1 MFYSKVALRV
11 FSGVSRKLFSK
22 QGRRGTKPIS
32 AQMCLVRWSGGLLLC
47 MTKSHFPGGPKV
59 NLSEIQDKE
68 GPVLPGSGLLQE
80 QL

>member
-1 MFYSKVALRV
+1 MDSSPSGSSVHGIFQVGILEWVAIP
-11 FSGVSRKLFSK
+11 FS
-22 QGRRGTKPIS
+22 RGF
-32 AQMCLVRWSGGLLLC
+32 AN
-47 MTKSHFPGGPKV
+47 PGTEPRSPALYKV